1 MGEAIRVVII
11 HRQRL
16 WREGLTFVLSQQQ
29 NITVVGSV
37 AKASEI
43 LEEIEGLR
51 PEVML
56 MDFSLPERDGLGEVR
71 LIRKTCPGV
80 KILMIGLP
88 ELESDILACIEAGA
102 AGYLPQEASLAEL
115 LNNIQA
121 VAAGEAFCSPRVAGF
136 LFSRIAEGA
145 RARERLQALGLVH
158 LTQREREIVA
168 LIEEGLSNKE
178 IAVRLRVELQ
188 TVKNHVHNV
197 LEKLQLHSRREVAQ
211 YAREQGLLGGLKNF
225 PAVSLE

>member
-1 MGEAIRVVII
+1 MGEAIRVVVI
-11 HRQRL
+11 HRKRL

-51 PEVML
+51 PEVIL
-56 MDFSLPERDGLGEVR
+56 IDFSLPERDGIGEAR
-71 LIRKTCPGV
+71 LIRKTCSGV

-88 ELESDILACIEAGA
+88 ELEADILACIEAGA
-102 AGYLPQEASLAEL
+102 AGYLPQEASLADL

-121 VAAGEAFCSPRVAGF
+121 VVAGEAFCSPRVAGF

-158 LTQREREIVA
+158 LTHREREIIA

-197 LEKLQLHSRREVAQ
+197 LEKFQCHSRREVAQ
-211 YAREQGLLGGLKNF
+211 YAREQGL
-225 PAVSLE
+225 